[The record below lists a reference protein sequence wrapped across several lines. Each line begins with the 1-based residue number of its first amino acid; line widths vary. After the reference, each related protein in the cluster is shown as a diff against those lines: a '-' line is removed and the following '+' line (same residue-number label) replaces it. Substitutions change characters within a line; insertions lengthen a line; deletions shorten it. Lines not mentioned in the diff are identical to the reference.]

1 MVPVVDIIII
11 HDPQRSI
18 STQIDAHRPFHRDS
32 NALRQA
38 SEHRSDRGGRG
49 HAQHNDWFIESA
61 LAYEF
66 LHEVEMLPAHQLHHA
81 A

>member
-18 STQIDAHRPFHRDS
+18 STQIDADRPFHRDS

-61 LAYEF
+61 LAHEF
-66 LHEVEMLPAHQLHHA
+66 LHEVEMLPAHQLRHA

>member
-1 MVPVVDIIII
+1 MII
-11 HDPQRSI
+11 HDSQHSI

-38 SEHRSDRGGRG
+38 SEHRGDRGGRG
-49 HAQHNDWFIESA
+49 HAQHNDWFVESA
-61 LAYEF
+61 LVYEF
-66 LHEVEMLPAHQLHHA
+66 LLEVQMLPAHQLRHA